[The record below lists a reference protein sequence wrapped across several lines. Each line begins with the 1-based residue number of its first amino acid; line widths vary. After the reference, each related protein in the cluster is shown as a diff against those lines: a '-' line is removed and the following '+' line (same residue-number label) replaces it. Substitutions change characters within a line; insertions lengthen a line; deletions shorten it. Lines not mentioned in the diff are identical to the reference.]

1 MAAFQKVR
9 VLERDL
15 VFGKKE
21 VAVKLSNTN
30 SSNAST
36 MAKEKNF
43 STLPDSGEKEKT
55 TKIVKIGIINLF
67 ISLYDQS
74 LC

>member
-1 MAAFQKVR
+1 MAVFQKVR

-30 SSNAST
+30 SSSNAST
-36 MAKEKNF
+36 MNKEKNF
-43 STLPDSGEKEKT
+43 ATLPDSGEKEKT
-55 TKIVKIGIINLF
+55 TKIVKIGKF
-67 ISLYDQS
+67 S
-74 LC
+74 